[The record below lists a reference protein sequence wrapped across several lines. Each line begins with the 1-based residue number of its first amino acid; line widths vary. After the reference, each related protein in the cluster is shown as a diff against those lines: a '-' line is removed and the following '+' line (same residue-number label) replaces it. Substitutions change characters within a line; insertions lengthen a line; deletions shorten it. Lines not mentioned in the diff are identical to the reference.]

1 VTTSSGVRSATAA
14 EETPTGREMS
24 PARHEPFDSGPPP
37 EGVPEASLALEATLA
52 SLERHYAPL
61 LRSRVR
67 RSTAWPM
74 LERRYRP
81 EDVLAIVKLK
91 LKRHLERGDALPA
104 RDALRESLRTFCD
117 RALSELFEDET
128 ARRANGGRGAAA
140 PRRAERH
147 EEAASE
153 EDDPNEELLALAR
166 LLLDDRERLAWRH
179 VDLGG
184 YELEEV
190 GDLVLDCSAAEVREL
205 VATARA
211 RLESLS

>member
-1 VTTSSGVRSATAA
+1 
-14 EETPTGREMS
+14 MS
-24 PARHEPFDSGPPP
+24 PARHEPFDSGPPH
-37 EGVPEASLALEATLA
+37 EKVPEASLAIEATLA

-67 RSTAWPM
+67 RSAAWAT
-74 LERRYRP
+74 LERRHRP
-81 EDVLAIVKLK
+81 EDVLAIVRLK
-91 LKRHLERGDALPA
+91 LKRHLERTDAMPG
-104 RDALRESLRTFCD
+104 RGALRDSLRTFCD
-117 RALSELFEDET
+117 RALSELFEEEI
-128 ARRANGGRGAAA
+128 ARRGNGGRGAAA
-140 PRRAERH
+140 PRRAERR

-153 EDDPNEELLALAR
+153 EGDPNEELLALAR

-205 VATARA
+205 VAVARS